1 MRSDTYMS
9 KINLQRGKL
18 TVENRTSREKKR
30 ICSESCQMIG
40 LFAVLELWLKIL
52 TLLPLHL
59 GVICKLLQIFA
70 ITVCCFINES
80 QFRVSKQFLKCFS
93 FHSQTMHAFY
103 HLRNFSLLLSA
114 TDVVLRRGRVFR
126 PRPTFSFVTSS
137 NLNATSLLVYSSKPA
152 APKLDTIATVQAAT
166 RISWSAT
173 VGYYIRHLV
182 QIERVCDTHVFSCGS
197 PTKSG
202 RARTVEFG
210 TYWTQWGQPVQCPAF
225 SLRSAALFRLYSLSV
240 ASLSST
246 AAAAAAAAESVDRR
260 RNSASQQHV
269 GHNISK

>member
-1 MRSDTYMS
+1 M
-9 KINLQRGKL
+9 
-18 TVENRTSREKKR
+18 
-30 ICSESCQMIG
+30 
-40 LFAVLELWLKIL
+40 
-52 TLLPLHL
+52 

-70 ITVCCFINES
+70 INVCCFINES

-103 HLRNFSLLLSA
+103 HLRNFSVLLSA
-114 TDVVLRRGRVFR
+114 TDVVLHRGRVF
-126 PRPTFSFVTSS
+126 RPTFSFVTSS
-137 NLNATSLLVYSSKPA
+137 NLNAASLLVYSSKPA

-173 VGYYIRHLV
+173 IGYYIRHLV

-210 TYWTQWGQPVQCPAF
+210 TYWTQRGQPVR
-225 SLRSAALFRLYSLSV
+225 RSRCVLLHCSDY
-240 ASLSST
+240 T
-246 AAAAAAAAESVDRR
+246 
-260 RNSASQQHV
+260 H
-269 GHNISK
+269 

>member
-1 MRSDTYMS
+1 MRSETYMS

-59 GVICKLLQIFA
+59 GVICKLGLLQIFA
-70 ITVCCFINES
+70 INVCCFINES

-126 PRPTFSFVTSS
+126 PTFSFVTSS
-137 NLNATSLLVYSSKPA
+137 NLNAASLLVYSSKPA

-210 TYWTQWGQPVQCPAF
+210 TYWTQRGQPVQTEQRSSRSSVLAAF
-225 SLRSAALFRLYSLSV
+225 CCTVPTTL
-240 ASLSST
+240 T
-246 AAAAAAAAESVDRR
+246 ERR
-260 RNSASQQHV
+260 
-269 GHNISK
+269 